1 MKISFYYNSR
11 SSVIVPLAN
20 SGTSIF
26 AGFVVFS
33 VIGFMARKTNQPVAT
48 VATSGPGLAFITYP
62 QAISLLPMPHL
73 WAVLFF
79 LMLFLLGLG
88 TLVRIKQISVKN

>member
-1 MKISFYYNSR
+1 
-11 SSVIVPLAN
+11 
-20 SGTSIF
+20 
-26 AGFVVFS
+26 
-33 VIGFMARKTNQPVAT
+33 MARKTNKPVAT

-88 TLVRIKQISVKN
+88 TLVRIRSISVKN